1 MSEKISVAEAKRN
14 FSELM
19 AKVVYQGREYV
30 IERRGRPMVAIVDA
44 DSLKSIH
51 KDKRKS
57 QNGGLLNIV
66 GRFSGQQNFVKEV
79 EHIYQARLKMKDRKV
94 KRYG

>member
-30 IERRGRPMVAIVDA
+30 IERRGRPMVAIINA
-44 DSLKSIH
+44 DNLKSIH
-51 KDKRKS
+51 RDEKKFQK
-57 QNGGLLNIV
+57 GGLFNIV
-66 GRFSGQQNFVKEV
+66 GRFSEQQNFVKEV
-79 EHIYQARLKMKDRKV
+79 EHIYQARLKMRDRKV
-94 KRYG
+94 EKY